1 MRALLIILIAL
12 AAAPA
17 FADTTI
23 VPDPLLTP
31 WAVRTTDTTEI
42 CSHGT
47 RQLRHCYRARDDR
60 MAEYGLPPGPHPQH
74 EIDHSIPL
82 CLGGADSDRNLWPQ
96 PRRSIEPVWATIAR
110 TNSRPGCV
118 HWCAPASL
126 MWSRRRSRSLKT
138 GRKHIGG
145 SSANPTGKLR
155 RRSRDEG
162 PPLRRHPAAARGRLY
177 PTLPKIELFARGKAR
192 PGWDA
197 WGNEAEPQPA
207 RDSHRRH
214 QGPGSNASVAG
225 TVRHWVRRSRAK
237 NLFEEDR
244 MMLGGEAV

>member
-96 PRRSIEPVWATIAR
+96 PRRSIEPVWGADRKDELEAR
-110 TNSRPGCV
+110 M
-118 HWCAPASL
+118 CALVCAGQLDVVEAQKPISEDWTEAY
-126 MWSRRRSRSLKT
+126 RRFVREPDGET
-138 GRKHIGG
+138 
-145 SSANPTGKLR
+145 
-155 RRSRDEG
+155 
-162 PPLRRHPAAARGRLY
+162 AAA
-177 PTLPKIELFARGKAR
+177 
-192 PGWDA
+192 
-197 WGNEAEPQPA
+197 EP
-207 RDSHRRH
+207 R
-214 QGPGSNASVAG
+214 
-225 TVRHWVRRSRAK
+225 
-237 NLFEEDR
+237 
-244 MMLGGEAV
+244 